1 MTTRCIIIGASH
13 AAAQL
18 SASLRLE
25 GWLGEI
31 VVIGDEPNLPYHRP
45 PLSKAFL
52 SGDKS
57 KEDLLIRPQAF
68 YDKNSIVFKAAL
80 VTSIEKEDQTVT
92 LDSGESLHYDKLA
105 ICTGARVRK
114 IVFPG
119 SDLAGIH
126 YLRNIADVERIQQ
139 ATQKSKR
146 VVIIGGGY
154 IGLETASALNK
165 MGMDVTVLEM
175 ASRILHRVT
184 APQLSSFYRR
194 VHVEE
199 GVKIHTN
206 SVMAEMRGKAQVEE
220 VICEDG
226 SVYPAD
232 IVIIG
237 IGVIPN
243 IELAQQAGIETND
256 GIVVDKLCRTD
267 APNIYAAGDCT
278 SFFNRDYG
286 RRMRLES
293 VPNASEQAK
302 VVASSICGGSKE
314 YVSLPWFWSDQYDLK
329 LQIAGLNAGYD
340 QVLIR
345 GNSDNGRSFAAFY
358 FKERKLIAADCVN
371 RPQEFML
378 SKKIITQKLEVDP
391 ERLVNESIGVKEL
404 VLS

>member
-31 VVIGDEPNLPYHRP
+31 LVIGDEPSLPYHRP

-52 SGDKS
+52 AGDKA
-57 KEDLLIRPQAF
+57 KDDLLIRPQAF
-68 YDKNSIVFKAAL
+68 YDKNSVVFKTAL
-80 VTSIEKEDQTVT
+80 VTSIDKKDQSVT

-114 IVFPG
+114 ICFPG

-126 YLRNIADVERIQQ
+126 YLRNVADVERIQQ
-139 ATQKSKR
+139 ATKKSKR

-184 APQLSSFYRR
+184 APQLSSFYMR
-194 VHVEE
+194 VHSEE

-206 SVMAEMRGKAQVEE
+206 SVMTEMRGNAQVEE
-220 VICEDG
+220 VLCEDG

-243 IELAQQAGIETND
+243 IELAQQADIATND
-256 GIVVDKLCRTD
+256 GILIDHFCRTN

-278 SFFNRDYG
+278 NFFNNHYE

-302 VVASSICGGSKE
+302 VVASSICGGNRE

-345 GNSDNGRSFAAFY
+345 GDSDNGRSFAAFY
-358 FKERKLIAADCVN
+358 LKDRKLIAADCVN

-378 SKKIITQKLEVDP
+378 SKKVISQSVEVDP

-404 VLS
+404 LLS